1 MRARKHGRL
10 KRSAMTLVELILVVF
25 VIAVLAALLL
35 PMNPRRSNPPKIVR
49 AKVEIASLATA
60 IEAYEFEYQ
69 HLPLA
74 DLTTNEDDTCG
85 ISSASITDFKKVDGT
100 RLSARNSDLMI
111 VPMDYDLGVNAG
123 HKLNAHM
130 VVDTNSPG
138 VSAVD
143 HQYRDPWGNPLVIS
157 LDANSDGFV
166 RDAIYASAALY
177 ANSLA
182 TPLTNHNGVYELSG
196 KVMVWSRGPDG
207 KTSISVNANSG
218 VNKDNVMSWQ

>member
-10 KRSAMTLVELILVVF
+10 KRSAMTLVELLLVVF

-35 PMNPRRSNPPKIVR
+35 PMNPRRGNPPKIVR

-60 IEAYEFEYQ
+60 IEAYESEYQ

-74 DLTTNEDDTCG
+74 DLTTNEDVTCG

-100 RLSARNSDLMI
+100 RLSATNSDLMI
-111 VPMDYDLGVNAG
+111 VLMDYDLGVNAG
-123 HKLNAHM
+123 HKLNPKRIQFLNAHM

-143 HQYRDPWGNPLVIS
+143 HQYRDPWGNPFVIS
-157 LDANSDGFV
+157 LDANSDCFV
-166 RDAIYASAALY
+166 RDAFFASAALY
-177 ANSLA
+177 ANGLA

-196 KVMVWSRGPDG
+196 KVMV
-207 KTSISVNANSG
+207 
-218 VNKDNVMSWQ
+218 